1 MPARIEL
8 PQLRT
13 LARHALPHLFEATI
27 IPLVLFYA
35 ALWSSGVWVAL
46 FAALSWSYLAIVR
59 RILTGQR
66 IPGLL
71 VLGALGL
78 TARTV
83 VAMASGSVFVYFLQP
98 SLTTVGVAAAF
109 LLSVPAG
116 RPLAERLANDFIPL
130 PVEVLK
136 LEGVQKVFVRITL
149 LWALVNLVNA
159 ALTIGLL
166 VSQPVG
172 VFVAAKTGAT
182 MLVVITGIVFSTIWF
197 KQALRHHGVAFGTAP
212 RLPALA
218 A

>member
-1 MPARIEL
+1 VPVRIEL

-27 IPLVLFYA
+27 IPLALFYA
-35 ALWSSGVWVAL
+35 ALWYSGVWVAL

-59 RILTGQR
+59 RMVTGQR

-78 TARTV
+78 TVRTI

-98 SLTTVGVAAAF
+98 SLTTVGVAGAF

-116 RPLAERLANDFIPL
+116 RPLAARLANDFIPL

-172 VFVAAKTGAT
+172 VFVAARTIAT
-182 MLVVITGIVFSTIWF
+182 MLVVATGIAFSTIWF

-212 RLPALA
+212 RLPAVA